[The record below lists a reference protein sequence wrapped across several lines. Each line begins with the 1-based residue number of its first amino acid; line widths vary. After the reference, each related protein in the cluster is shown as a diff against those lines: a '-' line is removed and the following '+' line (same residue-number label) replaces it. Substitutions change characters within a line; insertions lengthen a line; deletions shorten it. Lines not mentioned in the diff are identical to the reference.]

1 MAKQA
6 RSLITR
12 ETILRAAGSVFA
24 ELSYSAATLG
34 DVVTEAGVT
43 QGSLYFHFDS
53 KHQLASEVIQRQHE
67 TALAAVS
74 SVAPG
79 TPAVESLVRLS
90 VTIAEQIL
98 TDPIVRGGM
107 RLSTE
112 TPELFP
118 GVARRPYQDWI
129 TTGTALLTEAV
140 AQGDVAADRDLVALA
155 RFVMSAYTGSQVV
168 SHALTGWA
176 DIYDRL
182 GEMWE
187 FVLPTL
193 LVEDRRGDI
202 PSLVALVPAS
212 DGDSTY

>member
-79 TPAVESLVRLS
+79 APAVESLVRLS

-176 DIYDRL
+176 DLYDRL

-212 DGDSTY
+212 D

>member
-24 ELSYSAATLG
+24 ELSYSTATLG
-34 DVVTEAGVT
+34 DVVAEAGVT

-67 TALAAVS
+67 TALEAVA
-74 SVAPG
+74 SVAPD
-79 TPAVESLVRLS
+79 ARAIESLVRLS
-90 VTIAEQIL
+90 IAIAEQIV

-129 TTGTALLTEAV
+129 TTCTALLADAV
-140 AQGDVAADRDLVALA
+140 AEGDVAADRDLVALA
-155 RFVMSAYTGSQVV
+155 RFVMSAYTGLQVV

-176 DIYDRL
+176 DLYDRL

-187 FVLPTL
+187 LVLPTM
-193 LVEDRRGDI
+193 LVEERRADI
-202 PSLVALVPAS
+202 PALVALVPAS
-212 DGDSTY
+212 D

>member
-12 ETILRAAGSVFA
+12 ETILLAAGSVFS
-24 ELSYSAATLG
+24 ELSYPAATLG
-34 DVVTEAGVT
+34 DVVAKAGVT

-67 TALAAVS
+67 TALEAISTIVPRTRAI
-74 SVAPG
+74 
-79 TPAVESLVRLS
+79 ESLVRVS
-90 VTIAEQIL
+90 ITIAEQIV

-129 TTGTALLTEAV
+129 ETCTELLTVAV
-140 AQGDVAADRDLVALA
+140 AEGDVDPDRDVVALG
-155 RFVMSAYTGSQVV
+155 RFVMSAYTGVQVV
-168 SHALTGWA
+168 SQALTGWA
-176 DIYDRL
+176 DLYDRL
-182 GEMWE
+182 REMWE
-187 FVLPTL
+187 LVLVAL
-193 LVEDRRGDI
+193 LVEDRQSDAA
-202 PSLVALVPAS
+202 ALLALIPAS
-212 DGDSTY
+212 D

>member
-79 TPAVESLVRLS
+79 TRAVESLVRLS

-176 DIYDRL
+176 DLYDRL

-212 DGDSTY
+212 D

>member
-67 TALAAVS
+67 TARAAVS

-176 DIYDRL
+176 DLYDRL

-212 DGDSTY
+212 D

>member
-43 QGSLYFHFDS
+43 QGSLYFHFES

-67 TALAAVS
+67 TALAAVA

-79 TPAVESLVRLS
+79 ARAVESLVRLS

-129 TTGTALLTEAV
+129 TTGTGLLTDAV
-140 AQGDVAADRDLVALA
+140 ADGDVAADRDLVALA
-155 RFVMSAYTGSQVV
+155 RFVMSAYTGLQVV
-168 SHALTGWA
+168 SHTLTGWA
-176 DIYDRL
+176 DLYDRL

-187 FVLPTL
+187 FVLPML
-193 LVEDRRGDI
+193 LVEERRADV
-202 PSLVALVPAS
+202 PALVALVPAS
-212 DGDSTY
+212 D

>member
-79 TPAVESLVRLS
+79 TRAVESLVRLS

-129 TTGTALLTEAV
+129 TTGTALLTEAA

-176 DIYDRL
+176 DLYDRL

-212 DGDSTY
+212 D

>member
-176 DIYDRL
+176 DLYDRL

-212 DGDSTY
+212 D

>member
-79 TPAVESLVRLS
+79 TRAVESLVRLS

-129 TTGTALLTEAV
+129 TTGTALLAEAV

-176 DIYDRL
+176 DLYDRL

-212 DGDSTY
+212 D

>member
-24 ELSYSAATLG
+24 ELSYSTATLG
-34 DVVTEAGVT
+34 DVVAEAGVT

-67 TALAAVS
+67 TALEAVT
-74 SVAPG
+74 SVAPD
-79 TPAVESLVRLS
+79 ARAIESLVRLS
-90 VTIAEQIL
+90 IAIAEQIV

-129 TTGTALLTEAV
+129 TTCTALLADAV
-140 AQGDVAADRDLVALA
+140 AEGDVAADRDLVALA
-155 RFVMSAYTGSQVV
+155 RFVMSAYTGLQVV

-176 DIYDRL
+176 DLYDRL

-187 FVLPTL
+187 LVLPTM
-193 LVEDRRGDI
+193 LVEERRADI
-202 PSLVALVPAS
+202 PALVALVPAS
-212 DGDSTY
+212 D

>member
-12 ETILRAAGSVFA
+12 ETILLAAGSVFS

-34 DVVTEAGVT
+34 DVVTKAGVT

-67 TALAAVS
+67 TALAAIATI
-74 SVAPG
+74 APG
-79 TPAVESLVRLS
+79 ARAMESLVRVS
-90 VTIAEQIL
+90 IAIAEQIV

-118 GVARRPYQDWI
+118 GVAKQPYQDWI
-129 TTGTALLTEAV
+129 EACTALLTAAMDE
-140 AQGDVAADRDLVALA
+140 GDIDPDRDVVAIA
-155 RFVMSAYTGSQVV
+155 RFAMSAYTGVQVV
-168 SHALTGWA
+168 SQALTGWA
-176 DIYDRL
+176 DLYDRL
-182 GEMWE
+182 REMWE
-187 FVLPTL
+187 FVLLSL
-193 LVEDRRGDI
+193 LVEDRRVDAAA
-202 PSLVALVPAS
+202 LVALVPAS
-212 DGDSTY
+212 D

>member
-34 DVVTEAGVT
+34 DVVTQAGVT

-79 TPAVESLVRLS
+79 TRAVESLVRLS

-129 TTGTALLTEAV
+129 TTGTALLTEAL

-176 DIYDRL
+176 DLYDRL

-212 DGDSTY
+212 D

>member
-129 TTGTALLTEAV
+129 TTGTAVLTEAV

-176 DIYDRL
+176 DLYDRL

-212 DGDSTY
+212 D